1 MKQEKNMCK
10 DIKIAYIGG
19 GSRGWSWGLMSD
31 LARTE
36 NMSGTV
42 YLYDIDRQ
50 AAADNEII
58 GNSVKGDNFNYISVD
73 TIGEALEGADFV
85 IISILPGTFDEMAVD
100 VHTAE
105 EFGIYQSVG
114 DTTGIGGIMR
124 ALRTLPMFFGFGEE
138 VKKHCPDAFVIN
150 YTNPMALCVAALYR
164 AFPEIKCFGCCHE
177 VFGTKNF
184 LKEIVEQKF
193 GYENLTR
200 DDIKINVLGVNHFTW
215 ITQAYFRNIDLFP
228 VYKEFCQENLK
239 NGRINGGDNNWANK
253 SFRSTDQVKMDLFL
267 KYGYIAAA
275 GDRHLAEFC
284 PPHWYLKN
292 PETVK
297 EWGFELTT
305 VDFRKNELVERIARK
320 DRLLSG
326 EEEFEIKETGE
337 EGHLQ
342 MSALLGLN
350 DFVTNVNIPNRG
362 QIPNLPIGTIVETNA
377 RFCAGSITPVFA
389 GEIPPT
395 IKSLIDR
402 AADMQR
408 LILDAAWERSLD
420 KAFLAF
426 ITEPQ
431 NNLDLKESRRLFDK
445 MIEGTK
451 EYLKDYH

>member
-124 ALRTLPMFFGFGEE
+124 ALRALPMFFGFGEE

-215 ITQAYFRNIDLFP
+215 ITQAYFRNI
-228 VYKEFCQENLK
+228 EI
-239 NGRINGGDNNWANK
+239 GRAH
-253 SFRSTDQVKMDLFL
+253 V
-267 KYGYIAAA
+267 
-275 GDRHLAEFC
+275 
-284 PPHWYLKN
+284 
-292 PETVK
+292 
-297 EWGFELTT
+297 
-305 VDFRKNELVERIARK
+305 
-320 DRLLSG
+320 
-326 EEEFEIKETGE
+326 
-337 EGHLQ
+337 
-342 MSALLGLN
+342 
-350 DFVTNVNIPNRG
+350 
-362 QIPNLPIGTIVETNA
+362 
-377 RFCAGSITPVFA
+377 
-389 GEIPPT
+389 
-395 IKSLIDR
+395 
-402 AADMQR
+402 
-408 LILDAAWERSLD
+408 
-420 KAFLAF
+420 
-426 ITEPQ
+426 
-431 NNLDLKESRRLFDK
+431 
-445 MIEGTK
+445 
-451 EYLKDYH
+451 